1 MYRILKKI
9 TLELFLIF
17 FMLSSSYAEE
27 VKEIKIKGNSRVPQE
42 TILMF
47 SSISIGDSLNNSDIN
62 NVLKNLYETNFFNDI
77 KINFENGILNI
88 QLIENPIIE
97 NIIFT
102 GIKSDNLLERVT
114 KNLKLKSRSSF
125 IDILLLR
132 DKNTLINALK
142 NEGYYFSEVEV
153 FTEKL
158 IDNKLKITYDIKLNE
173 KSKIKKISFL
183 GNKIFKNRSLRNII
197 LSEEY
202 KFWKFISGKKY
213 LSENLIEIDKRLLK
227 NFYLNNGYYNVKI
240 NTSFAKFLGDG
251 DFELIFNI
259 DAGKKFS
266 FGNIDLIL
274 PQDFDKNNFATL
286 QNLFLELKGKNYS
299 IILVEEILD
308 EIDKITLD
316 QQYESINATLI
327 ENIDE
332 DKINISFTINEI
344 EKYYVQQINIF
355 GNNVTR
361 ENVIRNQFEIDEGDN
376 YNPLLEKKTLNNI
389 KSLNIFKT
397 VNAETID
404 GKDYNTKI
412 INITVEEKP
421 TGEISAGVGFGTTG
435 SSIAFAIKENNYLG
449 KGIKLDSNLT
459 VSTEAIK
466 GSFTVNNPNFK
477 NSDKSINFS
486 LQADE
491 TDRLKNFGYLSKKIG
506 FSTGTEFNYLKDL
519 DLGLGIS
526 SFYERVE
533 TNNTASANQKKQ
545 AGNYF
550 DTFLKV
556 NFDLDKRNF
565 KFKPTEGYRSR
576 YFVDIPLI
584 SNTNTLMNTFD
595 YTHYTELFDKNVSS
609 LSLMLMS
616 ATSLTNNVKLS
627 ERIYIP
633 SNRLRGF
640 ERNRTGP
647 MEGNDFIG
655 GNYMTSLNINSTL
668 PQMFPNSE
676 NVDFLLFFDA
686 AYLWGVDYNSNLD
699 NNNDVKSS
707 VGIGVDWFTPI
718 GPLSFSLS
726 QPITKNSTDITET
739 FRFNLGTT
747 F

>member
-62 NVLKNLYETNFFNDI
+62 NVIKNLYETNFFNDI

-102 GIKSDNLLERVT
+102 GIKSDNLLDRVT

-132 DKNTLINALK
+132 DKNTLINAIK

-299 IILVEEILD
+299 IILVEEILN

-459 VSTEAIK
+459 VSTETIK

-506 FSTGTEFNYLKDL
+506 FSAGTEFKYLRDL

-545 AGNYF
+545 TGNYF

-655 GNYMTSLNINSTL
+655 GNYMTSLNFNSTL

>member
-102 GIKSDNLLERVT
+102 GIKSDNLLDRVT

-158 IDNKLKITYDIKLNE
+158 LDNKLKITYDIKLNE

-227 NFYLNNGYYNVKI
+227 NFYLNNGYYNIKI

-299 IILVEEILD
+299 IILVEEILN

-584 SNTNTLMNTFD
+584 SNTNTLMNAFD